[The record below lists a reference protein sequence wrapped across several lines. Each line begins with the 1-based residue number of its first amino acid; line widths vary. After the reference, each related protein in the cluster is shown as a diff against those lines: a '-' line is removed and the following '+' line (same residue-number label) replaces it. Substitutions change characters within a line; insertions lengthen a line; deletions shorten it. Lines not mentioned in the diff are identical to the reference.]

1 MVPSLIFCA
10 LDFTTFGSVIFD
22 DLNITGMNEI
32 KQVNVPIYE
41 RGGSLQ

>member
-22 DLNITGMNEI
+22 DWNITGIDEI
-32 KQVNVPIYE
+32 KQVKVKNCDKIK
-41 RGGSLQ
+41 S